1 MRAIQTKKYLYLF
14 NPWSNGERIFAT
26 ATNGTA
32 TCRRMIALA
41 QEDEEMHKRLELY
54 RYRVPEELYQV
65 NRDPDCL
72 QNLIHYAN
80 HEKEKIRLQ
89 TLLEEWMIRTQDPI
103 LETFRNRNDPE
114 FVEAY
119 VKKLEAEAEERRK
132 TQKSKKTHQ
141 PKKKS

>member
-1 MRAIQTKKYLYLF
+1 M
-14 NPWSNGERIFAT
+14 
-26 ATNGTA
+26 
-32 TCRRMIALA
+32 
-41 QEDEEMHKRLELY
+41 
-54 RYRVPEELYQV
+54 
-65 NRDPDCL
+65 
-72 QNLIHYAN
+72 
-80 HEKEKIRLQ
+80 Q